1 MPVNVP
7 VTIKS
12 SPLPSNFKGTPQQF
26 QDALTARLYL
36 ETTLNAVSLVAQGSV
51 APSSNQGPWLKDG
64 NTWYIWSDATGSYV
78 PVSAEFLTL
87 RYVASP
93 LTAIPDP
100 AKYTFWIQLD
110 AAGQA
115 IGIAYWFNAAWR
127 NVYDTTF
134 LAYNAQI
141 LNASTAYPFR
151 GDGTA
156 NIDMVFAGPGPESQ
170 TVPFDLTETFDPNGI
185 FASSTFTAPTGGYFH
200 FDSKMAFVCTAGAP
214 TANSVTFGL
223 KKGGI
228 PLPNDTTIFPIENG
242 VLGVRNYSASSL
254 LELNPGDQIALYA
267 SVTATGACTWQV
279 KAEGTFLSGNRL
291 LAGV

>member
-36 ETTLNAVSLVAQGSV
+36 ETSLNSISLVAQGSV

-64 NTWYIWSDATGSYV
+64 TTWYIWSDATGSYV
-78 PVSAEFLTL
+78 PVSADFLTL

-100 AKYTFWIQLD
+100 AKYTLWIQLD

-115 IGIAYWFNAAWR
+115 IGIAYWFNSAWR

-134 LAYNAQI
+134 LAYNEQI
-141 LNASTAYPFR
+141 LNASTLYPFR
-151 GDGTA
+151 GDGAA
-156 NIDMVFAGPGPESQ
+156 NVDVVFTTTGTEIKE
-170 TVPFDLTETFDPNGI
+170 VPFSLVETFDPNNVFG
-185 FASSTFTAPTGGYFH
+185 SSTFTAPTGGYFH
-200 FDSKMAFVCTAGAP
+200 FDAKIAFECVTGTP
-214 TANSVTFGL
+214 TDNSVIFGL
-223 KKGGI
+223 KKGIVPLHDDLTIAPIDNALLGI
-228 PLPNDTTIFPIENG
+228 
-242 VLGVRNYSASSL
+242 RNYSVSSL
-254 LELNPGDQIALYA
+254 IALNPGDQISLFA
-267 SVTATGACTWQV
+267 SITCTKQATWRV
-279 KAEGTFLSGNRL
+279 KAEGTSLSGNRVL
-291 LAGV
+291 SGL